1 MSHTINVIGVTKTY
15 ESFGA
20 ALADFEPVTSDGFVT
35 EHHRIDSF
43 ILGNP
48 NWSVS
53 QIADKFGLERIVI
66 DTLHNGIKK
75 VIYAAYG
82 ETFIGPCYE

>member
-1 MSHTINVIGVTKTY
+1 MSHTINVIGVKRTY

-20 ALADFEPVTSDGFVT
+20 ALADFDAVTTDDFAT
-35 EHHRIDSF
+35 EHNRIDSF
-43 ILGNP
+43 ILANP
-48 NWSVS
+48 FWTSA
-53 QIADKFGLERIVI
+53 QIAEKFGLERIVI
-66 DTLHNGIKK
+66 DTMHNGIKK